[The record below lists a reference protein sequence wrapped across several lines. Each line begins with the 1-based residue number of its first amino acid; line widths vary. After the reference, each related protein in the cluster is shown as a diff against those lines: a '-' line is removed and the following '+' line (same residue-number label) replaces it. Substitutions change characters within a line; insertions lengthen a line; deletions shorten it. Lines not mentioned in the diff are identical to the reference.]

1 MIKILRHWID
11 IVEGVVANTLIY
23 RVSPFTAQGEKNAD
37 YIAQIKAQIENEESG
52 LLTGFGKYAEYSD
65 FNKNSSANN
74 TERNEFYLLNDK
86 LRKYKEQADK
96 KRRDAIIKKKQDR
109 RAELIGYAQAGAEQY
124 DDYMDI
130 AQSHVAK
137 IASKNAGKLEKQ
149 GNSLKLMAKRQIK
162 Y

>member
-1 MIKILRHWID
+1 MVKSLRHYID
-11 IVEGVVANTLIY
+11 IVEGVIPNTLVN
-23 RVSPFTAQGEKNAD
+23 RVSPFTAQSEQND
-37 YIAQIKAQIENEESG
+37 EYLTRIKAQIENEESG

-65 FNKNSSANN
+65 FNKNSSGAN

-86 LRKYKEQADK
+86 LRKYQQQAEKE
-96 KRRDAIIKKKQDR
+96 RRDEIIKNKGNR

-137 IASKNAGKLEKQ
+137 MASKNASKLEKQ
-149 GNSLKLMAKRQIK
+149 STALKLMAKRTIK
-162 Y
+162 

>member
-1 MIKILRHWID
+1 MQS
-11 IVEGVVANTLIY
+11 E
-23 RVSPFTAQGEKNAD
+23 QNAD
-37 YIAQIKAQIENEESG
+37 YIAQIKAEIENEESG

-86 LRKYKEQADK
+86 LRNYEQQADTE
-96 KRRDAIIKKKQDR
+96 RRDAIIKKKQDR

-130 AQSHVAK
+130 AQTHVAK
-137 IASKNAGKLEKQ
+137 MASKNASKLEKQ
-149 GNSLKLMAKRQIK
+149 STALKLMAQRTI
-162 Y
+162 